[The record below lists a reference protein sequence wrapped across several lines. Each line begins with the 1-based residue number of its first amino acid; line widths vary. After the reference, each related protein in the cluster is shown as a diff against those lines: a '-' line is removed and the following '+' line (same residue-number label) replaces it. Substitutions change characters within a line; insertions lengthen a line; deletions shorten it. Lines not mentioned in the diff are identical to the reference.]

1 MAIKPVTPSAGKRA
15 AELFTAAGGGRDK
28 PRDNFIKRL
37 FHGGFSLTVTFWIF
51 CVSVPLVAHLVFSRL
66 IFPVLDVHTWYG
78 STIFLIWPAL
88 ALLYAG
94 VAYTGLWR
102 SRTSFAGN
110 PLWPNLAG
118 LAALLGAAGAAVYA
132 VVIVGSWF
140 MLTTV

>member
-1 MAIKPVTPSAGKRA
+1 MRDRRGEVSLRGVSFLVKGLAAQQELQLERWTKENESTLAGWGLVGEDARA
-15 AELFTAAGGGRDK
+15 LAENG
-28 PRDNFIKRL
+28 
-37 FHGGFSLTVTFWIF
+37 
-51 CVSVPLVAHLVFSRL
+51 
-66 IFPVLDVHTWYG
+66 
-78 STIFLIWPAL
+78 

-94 VAYTGLWR
+94 VACTGLWR

-132 VVIVGSWF
+132 AMIAGSWF